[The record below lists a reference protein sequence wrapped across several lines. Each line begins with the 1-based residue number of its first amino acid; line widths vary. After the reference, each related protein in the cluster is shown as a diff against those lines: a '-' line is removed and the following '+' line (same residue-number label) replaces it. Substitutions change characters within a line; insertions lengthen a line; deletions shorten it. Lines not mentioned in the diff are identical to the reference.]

1 MRSDNDESA
10 GLRRIRQQAPAAKW
24 RSSESAGRRS
34 AEKFELCLASDGLP
48 FQRLSGA
55 VCRRWAVDDRVLQLL
70 ATDVAL
76 DKLGARGIVAAE
88 AEQLLRNTT

>member
-1 MRSDNDESA
+1 
-10 GLRRIRQQAPAAKW
+10 
-24 RSSESAGRRS
+24 
-34 AEKFELCLASDGLP
+34 
-48 FQRLSGA
+48 
-55 VCRRWAVDDRVLQLL
+55 VDDRVLQLL